1 MPLERV
7 DLSEQVVHR
16 SLADLAR
23 ERIMQDIIEL
33 RLHPGEIV
41 QLKDLAEA
49 YGMSRTPVREAL
61 AQMQQSGLV
70 IAIPYKGYRIRP
82 LDKHDIEDVIFM
94 RALLEPAAA
103 ERAALEITDDELAE
117 LTELRPPKGD
127 RFDLTF
133 DRYSERFHILIGQAS
148 RSRRLADMIGMVYRD
163 LARLQYAGLSR
174 AVPKEIVT
182 AHDKIV
188 SALRAHDPQAAR
200 KAMADHVLVVH
211 AKALEEVRAGEGA
224 LPQAQRSRKSP
235 ARQRAVTTRGID

>member
-33 RLHPGEIV
+33 RLYPGEIV

-103 ERAALEITDDELAE
+103 ERAAVEITDDELAE
-117 LTELRPPKGD
+117 LVALRPPKTD
-127 RFDLTF
+127 KFNLTF
-133 DRYSERFHILIGQAS
+133 DRYSERFHMLIGQAS
-148 RSRRLADMIGMVYRD
+148 KSRRLADMIGTVYGD

-174 AVPKEIVT
+174 SVPKEIVA
-182 AHDKIV
+182 AHDKILN
-188 SALRAHDPQAAR
+188 AIRKHDPEAAR
-200 KAMADHVLVVH
+200 NAMAQHVLTVH
-211 AKALEEVRAGEGA
+211 AKALEEVRASEE
-224 LPQAQRSRKSP
+224 LPNASARKSSP
-235 ARQRAVTTRGID
+235 PQRATATRGID